1 METGLLHLHN
11 ALRWVILVLLIWN
24 LIQALAK
31 KESIRS
37 SSLWLMITAHTML
50 LIGIYQAVAGRYGWT
65 SLNLPTGSTV
75 MSDSFYR
82 FFLVEHPVLMVS
94 SIVFITM
101 ARAKA
106 KELNFRSFT
115 WLLVIALVLILAGI
129 PWPGRELVGRPLFPG
144 A

>member
-11 ALRWVILVLLIWN
+11 VLRWVLLLLLLWN
-24 LIQALAK
+24 LVQAIAK

-37 SSLWLMITAHTML
+37 SSLWLMIAAHTML
-50 LIGIYQAVAGRYGWT
+50 LIGVYLTVAGKYGWT
-65 SLNLPTGSTV
+65 TLNLPAGSSV
-75 MSDSFYR
+75 MSDSSYR
-82 FFLVEHPVLMVS
+82 FFLIEHPVLMVS

-106 KELNFRSFT
+106 KQLNFRSFT

-129 PWPGRELVGRPLFPG
+129 PWPGREVGRPLFPG